1 MAASLVQRRAA
12 TVLLKMRPTLRV
24 RMSSSAACSG
34 VASSSPIPASA
45 AAQPSKSHSTL
56 AAPSAAAPSARAS
69 GSGSSSDLATG
80 ESVITADIHL
90 NVLNNSDDRMYL

>member
-1 MAASLVQRRAA
+1 MA
-12 TVLLKMRPTLRV
+12 LLKMRPTLRV

-56 AAPSAAAPSARAS
+56 AAPSAAAPSTCAS
-69 GSGSSSDLATG
+69 GSGSGLATG
-80 ESVITADIHL
+80 ESVISADTHL
-90 NVLNNSDDRMYL
+90 NVLNDSYDLMYL